1 MEVTEQQVEELQG
14 LFCPFG
20 ILDLKAAIE
29 HGQKVNLTPLDI
41 FDLINEARE
50 CVGFK
55 QFEAFENVDPVYC
68 VLEHILQMAKNKIED
83 VTGYDFQCD
92 FHGDTE
98 FYTYGNFMCSDYDYS
113 AAAKDDLIDKLD
125 NLSTEQLRQ
134 LRESLFVCAFLDQ
147 VEIDIIEPA

>member
-1 MEVTEQQVEELQG
+1 
-14 LFCPFG
+14 
-20 ILDLKAAIE
+20 
-29 HGQKVNLTPLDI
+29 VNLAPSDI

-68 VLEHILQMAKNKIED
+68 MLEHILQMAKNKIEE

-98 FYTYGNFMCSDYDYS
+98 FYTYGNFMFSDYDYS

-125 NLSTEQLRQ
+125 NASSDQLRQ
-134 LRESLFVCAFLDQ
+134 LRENRFVCVFLDH
-147 VEIDIIEPA
+147 VEIKMIKTRLAKAEK